1 MSDHHDDP
9 SGDVEQRWHDRLTA
23 YLDGQG
29 ELVEELRRR
38 VHPHPPWPEA
48 DNPMIGY
55 LSERALEIAAD
66 DGIETAMVWLAVH
79 AWFESA
85 VDERARILR
94 SITS

>member
-1 MSDHHDDP
+1 MSDSHNDP
-9 SGDVEQRWHDRLTA
+9 SSDIERRWNDRLTA

-29 ELVEELRRR
+29 DLVEELRRR
-38 VHPHPPWPEA
+38 VQPYPPWPEF

-55 LSERALEIAAD
+55 LTERALEIADEEGVA
-66 DGIETAMVWLAVH
+66 TAMGWLAVH